1 MAHGDPTI
9 LLSFDVE
16 EFDAPVSRGRAMTMA
31 AQMEQGGRG
40 YEVVLDLLDGLSVPA
55 TMFTTASF
63 AQWHPALVRRAAAV
77 HETASHGR
85 VHATFVEADLA
96 ESRRLLEA
104 ASGAPVRGF
113 RRARLQPTRPE
124 AIAEA
129 GYEYD
134 SSENPIWLPGRYNNL
149 GRPRVP
155 YRKGPIL
162 EVPISAS
169 PVLRVPLFWLAMKNL
184 PMSVVRSASARCLE
198 RDGLLNVFWHPW
210 EFTDLAASGLPRHMR
225 RVDGRAMCDR
235 LAAYVEWLR
244 PRGVFRTFGAW
255 LAEAPDVRGRDGSGR
270 AAAMTGA

>member
-1 MAHGDPTI
+1 MATADPTI

-16 EFDAPVSRGRAMTMA
+16 EFDAPVARGRAMTMA
-31 AQMEQGGRG
+31 EQMEQGGRG
-40 YEVVLDLLDGLSVPA
+40 YAVVLDLLDALAVSA

-63 AQWHPALVRRAAAV
+63 AQWHPGLVRRAAAR

-104 ASGAPVRGF
+104 ASGAAVVGF
-113 RRARLQPTRPE
+113 RRARLQPTRP
-124 AIAEA
+124 AALADA
-129 GYEYD
+129 GYRYD

-155 YRKGPIL
+155 YQKGPIL
-162 EVPISAS
+162 EVPVSAS
-169 PVLRVPLFWLAMKNL
+169 PALRIPLFWLAMKNL
-184 PMSVVRSASARCLE
+184 PMTVVRSASARCLE

-210 EFTDLAASGLPRHMR
+210 EFTDLSTSGLPRYMR
-225 RVDGRAMCDR
+225 RMDGQAMCDR

-244 PRGVFRTFGAW
+244 TRGAFRTFGQWMGA
-255 LAEAPDVRGRDGSGR
+255 APQGGEVRG
-270 AAAMTGA
+270 